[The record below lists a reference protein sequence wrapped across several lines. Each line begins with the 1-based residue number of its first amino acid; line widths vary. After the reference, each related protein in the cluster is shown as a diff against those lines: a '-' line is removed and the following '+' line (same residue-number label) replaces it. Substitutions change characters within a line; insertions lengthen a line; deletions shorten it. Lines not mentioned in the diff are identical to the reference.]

1 MSSSSSVSSSSSS
14 GSSVAYTLIWS
25 GSQTNTVIEKKEK
38 NIQYIRNSTEFHK
51 IANAY
56 VNQNLEEQNFEAG
69 QVILVD
75 DGEVDSCAAHLQFNG
90 TLSLTDVSETSVKIT
105 LNYLEKQKLE
115 KCSSSFSRPF
125 YFYYVDTRKLPVFE
139 EKIVQ

>member
-1 MSSSSSVSSSSSS
+1 M
-14 GSSVAYTLIWS
+14 WS
-25 GSQTNTVIEKKEK
+25 GNQTNTVIEKKEK
-38 NIQYIRNSTEFHK
+38 NVQYIRNSADFHN

-56 VNQNLEEQNFEAG
+56 VNQNLEEQNFETG

-75 DGEVDSCAAHLQFNG
+75 DGEVDSCAAHLQFNE
-90 TLSLTDVSETSVKIT
+90 TLGLTDISDASVKIT
-105 LNYLEKQKLE
+105 LNYLEKPNVE

-125 YFYYVDTRKLPVFE
+125 YFYYVNTRKLPVFE